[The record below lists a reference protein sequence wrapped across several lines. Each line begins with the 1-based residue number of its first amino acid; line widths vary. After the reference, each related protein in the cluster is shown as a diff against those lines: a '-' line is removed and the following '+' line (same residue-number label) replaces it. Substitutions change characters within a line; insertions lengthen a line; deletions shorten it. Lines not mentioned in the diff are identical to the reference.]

1 MKGWILSLV
10 AVILTTSCAEML
22 LPDGKLKNAC
32 RTVLALACIGAF
44 IMPIGKLENID
55 IDFSEY
61 AIETSNEDYVKSTA
75 DYYCRLY
82 AAEAK
87 KVMESEG
94 AVVSGCSAEGSFE
107 RGKFILSGLFVKVE
121 NSVISG
127 EDEHIIGIEEI
138 TLKLSERLG
147 ISPDKVVIYGW

>member
-1 MKGWILSLV
+1 MKEWILSLV
-10 AVILTTSCAEML
+10 AVILATSCAEML

-44 IMPIGKLENID
+44 IMPVGKLK
-55 IDFSEY
+55 DFELNFSDY
-61 AIETSNEDYVKSTA
+61 AIESANEDYVKSTA

-82 AAEAK
+82 SAEVK
-87 KVMESEG
+87 RVLENEG
-94 AVVSGCSAEGSFE
+94 AAIAGCSAEGIFE
-107 RGKFILSGLFVKVE
+107 RGKFTLTKVFVKVE

-138 TLKLSERLG
+138 TLTLSERLG
-147 ISPDKVVIYGW
+147 ISPDKVVIYG

>member
-10 AVILTTSCAEML
+10 AVILATSCAEML
-22 LPDGKLKNAC
+22 LPGGKLKNAC

-44 IMPIGKLENID
+44 IMPVGNLKDID

-61 AIETSNEDYVKSTA
+61 AIESANEDYVSSVA
-75 DYYCRLY
+75 DYYCKLY

-87 KVMESEG
+87 KVLEKRGVS
-94 AVVSGCSAEGSFE
+94 VSGCSAEGVFE
-107 RGKFILSGLFVKVE
+107 SGKFALANLFVKVD

-138 TLKLSERLG
+138 TLTLSETLG
-147 ISPDKVVIYGW
+147 IPPDKVVIYG